1 MLDFDRIAER
11 MDLEK
16 VTQGVIVI
24 IALGVIGFIFTVL
37 AVSVFPILRENLG
50 LVWY

>member
-1 MLDFDRIAER
+1 MLDFDKIAER

-24 IALGVIGFIFTVL
+24 IALGITGFILTVL
-37 AVSVFPILRENLG
+37 AVSVFPILRESLG